1 MSMSVWILER
11 IFLFGNKPIPLAMCP
26 IVDKSIAE
34 AEAAKLSKMYGGE
47 IRAAEYRRV
56 EQ

>member
-1 MSMSVWILER
+1 MSVWILER